1 MKDRDERPL
10 SEIEFARHGAN
21 HDLELQTRIREMFKS
36 CGVISAQDIIKIGC
50 TGLVVGLKVVQQVP
64 PGLAREPWWVLAQVL
79 DGALRNAR
87 LICENMAGSICGL
100 PCYVPNDRFCLV
112 HNTIGGFQA
121 SGNLDGPQV
130 NEYPEGVAVCSRSL
144 TEAERAHFGQIQ
156 SKIAQDGLAE
166 AQLFFGA
173 ELATE
178 PVSDP
183 LGAKIVNRKSVEAEL
198 EEAWNSD
205 LENPACPIPLPPF
218 KCREHA
224 IFNSG
229 CRFCLAQSIAEGP
242 YAPPTFVNS
251 VHINGNC
258 EHVTLDLLP
267 TLIVQESTKE
277 LELYVLAARWV
288 RKLVKE

>member
-21 HDLELQTRIREMFKS
+21 HDLELQTRIREMFKL

-50 TGLVVGLKVVQQVP
+50 TGLVVGLEV
-64 PGLAREPWWVLAQVL
+64 AQNFSAFSNTL
-79 DGALRNAR
+79 QSAR

-156 SKIAQDGLAE
+156 SKIARDGLAE

-224 IFNSG
+224 IFNPG